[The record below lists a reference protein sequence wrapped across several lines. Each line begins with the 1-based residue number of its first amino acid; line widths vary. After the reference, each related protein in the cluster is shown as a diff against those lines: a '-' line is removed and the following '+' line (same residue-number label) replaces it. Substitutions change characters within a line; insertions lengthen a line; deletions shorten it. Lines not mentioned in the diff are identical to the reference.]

1 MITKEFDIMKFA
13 YVRVSSEYQ
22 NEARQIAKLQNYV
35 IAEKIFVDKK
45 SGKDFDRPNYQNLK
59 QNILRNGD
67 ELYVTSID
75 RLGRNKEM
83 IKDELQ
89 DLKIKG
95 IAVKILDLPTTICE
109 LPENNKWV
117 TEMINS
123 ILIEV
128 YTSLAEHERINI
140 RQRQAEGIA
149 NYKSTGKTKTGRPY
163 GRPPIKKP
171 KNWEKI
177 FLQWKHR
184 EISAD
189 EAIKLSGLPR
199 SSFYRLAQREHE

>member
-1 MITKEFDIMKFA
+1 MKFG

-22 NEARQIAKLQNYV
+22 NEARQITKLRNYV
-35 IAEKIFVDKK
+35 LEDNIFIDKK
-45 SGKDFDRPNYQNLK
+45 SGKDFDRPNYQSLK
-59 QNILRNGD
+59 KYVLRSGD
-67 ELYVTSID
+67 ELYITSID

-89 DLKIKG
+89 DLKNKG
-95 IAVKILDLPTTICE
+95 ITVKILDLPTTMCE
-109 LPENNKWV
+109 LPKNNQWV

-128 YTSLAEHERINI
+128 YTSLAEQERITI

-149 NYKSTGKTKTGRPY
+149 HYKATGKTKTGRPY

-171 KNWEKI
+171 KNWNKI
-177 FLQWKHR
+177 FLMWNNKD
-184 EISAD
+184 ITAD

-199 SSFYRLAQREHE
+199 SSFYRLAQRERLK